1 MDRNQHDNTRDNDRA
16 IPTIPG
22 QRKASEPT
30 TGKKALPNQRD
41 RRAQ

>member
-1 MDRNQHDNTRDNDRA
+1 MDRNTHDNTRDNDRV

-30 TGKKALPNQRD
+30 TGKTVPHQRD

>member
-1 MDRNQHDNTRDNDRA
+1 MDRNTYDNSRDNDRV
-16 IPTIPG
+16 IPTVPG

-30 TGKKALPNQRD
+30 TGKKVPNQRD

>member
-1 MDRNQHDNTRDNDRA
+1 MERNTHDNSRDNDRA
-16 IPTIPG
+16 IPTVPG

-30 TGKKALPNQRD
+30 TGKKIPNQPD